1 MQTVFTIDGKSYNVS
16 VTDLQR
22 KASVLDG
29 ENAGR
34 VMSGLMVRDIIGTY
48 YNYSMTLDTR
58 SLDFA
63 DYDALYELLTA
74 PVDCHSITVPYGQG
88 TATFDA
94 YISNADDVLK
104 RMDGSRNLWGD
115 LQINF
120 CGNGSQEVPHM
131 RNKIEYAGRVFSD
144 EVGAAYHLTSG
155 DCLLSLAAMSDSLAA
170 DALELT

>member
-34 VMSGLMVRDIIGTY
+34 VMSGLIRIIGTY

-74 PVDCHSITVPYGQG
+74 PVDCHSITVPSGQG

-94 YISNADDVLK
+94 YISNADDVLN

-120 CGNGSQEVPHM
+120 V
-131 RNKIEYAGRVFSD
+131 
-144 EVGAAYHLTSG
+144 
-155 DCLLSLAAMSDSLAA
+155 AMAPKRYP
-170 DALELT
+170 T

>member
-1 MQTVFTIDGKSYNVS
+1 MQTVFTIDGRAITSQS
-16 VTDLQR
+16 RICRERRLCLTC
-22 KASVLDG
+22 

-48 YNYSMTLDTR
+48 HNYSSMTPGYQK
-58 SLDFA
+58 LDFA

-104 RMDGSRNLWGD
+104 GMDGSRK
-115 LQINF
+115 
-120 CGNGSQEVPHM
+120 S
-131 RNKIEYAGRVFSD
+131 
-144 EVGAAYHLTSG
+144 VGATSRSILWQWLPRG
-155 DCLLSLAAMSDSLAA
+155 TPH
-170 DALELT
+170 EE

>member
-58 SLDFA
+58 SLNFS
-63 DYDALYELLTA
+63 DYDSLYEVLTA

-120 CGNGSQEVPHM
+120 V
-131 RNKIEYAGRVFSD
+131 
-144 EVGAAYHLTSG
+144 
-155 DCLLSLAAMSDSLAA
+155 AMAPKRYPA
-170 DALELT
+170 